1 MQSSQPSSS
10 TQYPPPVL
18 QKGCFQ
24 PSNALPVG
32 TDSHTWAAQQDTLCD
47 NPELLCPFHAYCICH
62 SQFSPQV
69 TNPWQQ
75 LALKTLEAAY
85 LDFPNKNDKVT
96 DQRHLQ
102 AKEDESA
109 PKCTWRDLLLWLA
122 NSKSS
127 HLSHSGCWEGREKH
141 KAGAGRTSPAT
152 RAGRDELPNPAPSC
166 S

>member
-1 MQSSQPSSS
+1 MPFSW
-10 TQYPPPVL
+10 
-18 QKGCFQ
+18 
-24 PSNALPVG
+24 AL
-32 TDSHTWAAQQDTLCD
+32 THTWAAEQDAPHD
-47 NPELLCPFHAYCICH
+47 DPELLCPFHPYCICH
-62 SQFSPQV
+62 SHSSPQV
-69 TNPWQQ
+69 INPWQQ
-75 LALKTLEAAY
+75 LALRPWKLPT
-85 LDFPNKNDKVT
+85 LDFPKKSDKVT

-127 HLSHSGCWEGREKH
+127 HLSHMNSDCQESREKH

-152 RAGRDELPNPAPSC
+152 RAGSDELPSPVPSC